1 MIKVIAETAMHH
13 EGDFNFMQDLIKVLS
28 KESCVDVIKMHIS
41 LDFDEYMSKNHKLYG
56 IAKSWLFSEA
66 QWEILLKIVKRSEKK
81 LMLLLNDT
89 KAINF
94 AAQFS
99 PDFVELHSVCVN
111 VPALQN
117 SILEKIDK
125 KAKIV
130 IGIGGCTIEEIDS
143 AINSF
148 QDREV
153 VIMTGFQNF
162 PTKYEDVNLDKI
174 RKIQTIYADKEF
186 GYADHTAWDEKN
198 NELITLLVAS
208 NGMNYVE
215 KHITLAY
222 GESRCDYSAAISLD
236 MIKSLAEKLKVLS
249 LIRGNGSLLLNSGE
263 EQYSK
268 YGPMKMAAVLVKNI
282 KKGCFLLE
290 NSYRFCR
297 TSEETN
303 LSQINVV
310 NSIGKIAYRDLS
322 VGQVLKKEDLV

>member
-1 MIKVIAETAMHH
+1 
-13 EGDFNFMQDLIKVLS
+13 
-28 KESCVDVIKMHIS
+28 
-41 LDFDEYMSKNHKLYG
+41 
-56 IAKSWLFSEA
+56 
-66 QWEILLKIVKRSEKK
+66 
-81 LMLLLNDT
+81 
-89 KAINF
+89 
-94 AAQFS
+94 
-99 PDFVELHSVCVN
+99 
-111 VPALQN
+111 
-117 SILEKIDK
+117 
-125 KAKIV
+125 
-130 IGIGGCTIEEIDS
+130 
-143 AINSF
+143 
-148 QDREV
+148 
-153 VIMTGFQNF
+153 
-162 PTKYEDVNLDKI
+162 VNLDKI